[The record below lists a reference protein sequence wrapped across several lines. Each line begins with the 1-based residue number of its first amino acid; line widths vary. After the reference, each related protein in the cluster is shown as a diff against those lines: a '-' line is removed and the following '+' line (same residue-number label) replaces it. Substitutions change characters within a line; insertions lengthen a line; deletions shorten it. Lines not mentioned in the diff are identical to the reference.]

1 MKQFFKFMF
10 ASVAGTLLTL
20 ILFLFLIVGLVA
32 SLISKAE
39 KDEVSIKGNTVLV
52 AKFDTPIL
60 DRTLTNPFEGFDFSN
75 FKSNRPLGL
84 NDVLNNIEKAAADP
98 NIDGIYLELSEI
110 NAGMGNLEEIRD
122 KLLEF
127 KESEKFIIS
136 YAEYYSQS
144 AYYLA
149 SVSDQIYLNP
159 DGMLMFKGLYS
170 QLAFLKNMLEK
181 IEVEPQIIRGR
192 DNKYKS
198 AVEPL
203 MLEKMSEANRE
214 QMEAILNGIW
224 GKMIAA
230 ISESRG
236 IGIDELNRIADEL
249 EITNADKALEHGF
262 VDGLAYKDEILAK
275 LRSKTGKDEDDKIE
289 SVGIARYTRAPDVR
303 HDKSRVRIKDRIA
316 VVYAIGEISGGEGSD
331 MSIGSERISKAI
343 REARTDDKVKAIVMR
358 VNSPG
363 GSALASEVIRREV
376 ELAAAEK
383 PFVVSMGNVAAS
395 GGYWISASADYI
407 MADPSTITGSIGVFG
422 VIPNMQGLFNNK
434 LGITFDKVL
443 SNKNADFVDVME
455 PLNPY
460 QRQKIEHEVVRI
472 YDDFLELV
480 ANARGMTVEEVDKIA
495 QGRVWTGTDA
505 LAIGLVDE
513 LGGYEAS
520 IAKAA
525 ELAGLSKDEY
535 RLKELPEQKD
545 PFQQIIAE
553 MTGQSRAKLL
563 QRELGEYYAYVEYMQ
578 QLSRMQGVQAR
589 LPFFFTIN

>member
-10 ASVAGTLLTL
+10 ASVAGALLTL
-20 ILFLFLIVGLVA
+20 ILFLFLVVGLVA

-39 KDEVSIKGNTVLV
+39 KDEVSVKENTVLV

-60 DRTLTNPFEGFDFSN
+60 DRSLTNPFEGFDFSS

-110 NAGMGNLEEIRD
+110 NAGMGNLEEVRN
-122 KLLEF
+122 KLMEF
-127 KESEKFIIS
+127 KESDKFIIS

-149 SVSDQIYLNP
+149 TVADQIYLNP

-214 QMEAILNGIW
+214 QMEAILTGIW

-249 EITNADKALEHGF
+249 EISNAMKALEHGF
-262 VDGLAYKDEILAK
+262 VDGLVYKDEILAE
-275 LRSKTGKDEDDKIE
+275 LRSRTGKEDDDKIE

-331 MSIGSERISKAI
+331 MSIGSDRIAKTI
-343 REARTDDKVKAIVMR
+343 REARTNDKVKAIVMR

-407 MADPSTITGSIGVFG
+407 MADPTTITGSIGVFG

-455 PLNPY
+455 PLNPF

-472 YDDFLELV
+472 YDEFLELV
-480 ANARGMTVEEVDKIA
+480 ADARGMTVDEVDRIA
-495 QGRVWTGTDA
+495 QGRVWTGIDA
-505 LAIGLVDE
+505 LKVGLVDE
-513 LGGYEAS
+513 LGGYEAA

-525 ELAGLSKDEY
+525 EMAELGDQY
-535 RLKELPEQKD
+535 RLLELPEQKD
-545 PFQQIIAE
+545 PFQQILSE
-553 MTGQSRAKLL
+553 MTGQSRMKML
-563 QRELGEYYAYVEYMQ
+563 QRELGEYYNYVEYMQ
-578 QLSRMQGVQAR
+578 QVSRMQGVQAR

>member
-1 MKQFFKFMF
+1 MF

-20 ILFLFLIVGLVA
+20 ILFLFLVVGLVA

-39 KDEVSIKGNTVLV
+39 KDEVSVKENTVLV

-60 DRTLTNPFEGFDFSN
+60 DRSLTNPFEGFDFSS

-110 NAGMGNLEEIRD
+110 NAGMGNLEEVRN
-122 KLLEF
+122 KLMEF
-127 KESEKFIIS
+127 KESDKFIIS

-149 SVSDQIYLNP
+149 TVADQIYLNP

-214 QMEAILNGIW
+214 QMEAILTGIW

-249 EITNADKALEHGF
+249 EISNAMKALEHGF
-262 VDGLAYKDEILAK
+262 VDGLVYKDEILAE
-275 LRSKTGKDEDDKIE
+275 LRSRTGKEDDDKIE

-331 MSIGSERISKAI
+331 MSIGSDRIAKTI
-343 REARTDDKVKAIVMR
+343 REARTNDKVKAIVMR

-407 MADPSTITGSIGVFG
+407 MADPTTITGSIGVFG

-455 PLNPY
+455 PLNPF

-472 YDDFLELV
+472 YDEFLELV
-480 ANARGMTVEEVDKIA
+480 ADARGMTVDEVDRIA
-495 QGRVWTGTDA
+495 QGRVWTGIDA
-505 LAIGLVDE
+505 LKVGLVDE
-513 LGGYEAS
+513 LGGYEAA

-525 ELAGLSKDEY
+525 EMAELGDQY
-535 RLKELPEQKD
+535 RLLELPEQKD
-545 PFQQIIAE
+545 PFQQILSE
-553 MTGQSRAKLL
+553 MTGQSRMKML
-563 QRELGEYYAYVEYMQ
+563 QRELGEYYNYVEYMQ
-578 QLSRMQGVQAR
+578 QVSRMQGVQAR

>member
-20 ILFLFLIVGLVA
+20 ILFLFLVVGLVA

-39 KDEVSIKGNTVLV
+39 KDEVSVKENTVLV

-60 DRTLTNPFEGFDFSN
+60 DRSLTNPFEGFDFSS

-110 NAGMGNLEEIRD
+110 NAGMGNLEEVRN
-122 KLLEF
+122 KLMEF
-127 KESEKFIIS
+127 KESDKFIIS

-149 SVSDQIYLNP
+149 TVADQIYLNP

-214 QMEAILNGIW
+214 QMEAILTGIW

-249 EITNADKALEHGF
+249 EISNAMKALEHGF
-262 VDGLAYKDEILAK
+262 VDGLVYKDEILAE
-275 LRSKTGKDEDDKIE
+275 LRSRTGKEDDDKIE

-331 MSIGSERISKAI
+331 MSIGSDRIAKTI
-343 REARTDDKVKAIVMR
+343 REARTNDKVKAIVMR

-407 MADPSTITGSIGVFG
+407 MADPTTITGSIGVFG

-455 PLNPY
+455 PLNPF

-472 YDDFLELV
+472 YDEFLELV
-480 ANARGMTVEEVDKIA
+480 ADARGMTVDEVDRIA
-495 QGRVWTGTDA
+495 QGRVWTGIDA
-505 LAIGLVDE
+505 LKVGLVDE
-513 LGGYEAS
+513 LGGYEAA

-525 ELAGLSKDEY
+525 EMAELGDQY
-535 RLKELPEQKD
+535 RLLELPEQKD
-545 PFQQIIAE
+545 PFQQILSE
-553 MTGQSRAKLL
+553 MTGQSRMKML
-563 QRELGEYYAYVEYMQ
+563 QRELGEYYNYVEYMQ
-578 QLSRMQGVQAR
+578 QVSRMQGVQAR

>member
-20 ILFLFLIVGLVA
+20 ILFLFLVVGLVA
-32 SLISKAE
+32 SLIAKAE
-39 KDEVSIKGNTVLV
+39 KDEVAVKENTVLV

-60 DRTLTNPFEGFDFSN
+60 DRTLTNPFEGFDFSS

-127 KESEKFIIS
+127 KESDKFIIS

-149 SVSDQIYLNP
+149 TVADQIYLNP
-159 DGMLMFKGLYS
+159 DGMLLFKGLYS

-214 QMEAILNGIW
+214 QMEAILNGMW
-224 GKMIAA
+224 GKILAA

-236 IGIDELNRIADEL
+236 MGLEELNRIADEL
-249 EITNADKALEHGF
+249 EISNAKKALEHGF
-262 VDGLAYKDEILAK
+262 VDRLAYKDEILAE
-275 LRSKTGKDEDDKIE
+275 LRSRTGKDEDDKIE
-289 SVGIARYTRAPDVR
+289 SVSIARYTRASDVR
-303 HDKSRVRIKDRIA
+303 HDKSRLRIKDRIA

-331 MSIGSERISKAI
+331 MSIGSDRIAKAI

-395 GGYWISASADYI
+395 GGYWISASADHI

-455 PLNPY
+455 PLNPF

-472 YDDFLELV
+472 YDEFLELV
-480 ANARGMTVEEVDKIA
+480 ANARGMTVDEVDKIA
-495 QGRVWTGTDA
+495 QGRVWTGADA
-505 LAIGLVDE
+505 LKVGLVDE
-513 LGGYEAS
+513 LGGYEAA

-525 ELAGLSKDEY
+525 ELAGLEKDEY

-545 PFQQIIAE
+545 PFQQILAE
-553 MTGQSRAKLL
+553 MTGQSRASLL
-563 QRELGEYYAYVEYMQ
+563 QRELGEYYGYVTYMQ
-578 QLSRMQGVQAR
+578 QVSRMQGVQAR

>member
-20 ILFLFLIVGLVA
+20 ILFLFLVVGLVA

-39 KDEVSIKGNTVLV
+39 KDEVSVKENTVLV

-60 DRTLTNPFEGFDFSN
+60 DRSLTNPFEGFDFSS

-110 NAGMGNLEEIRD
+110 NAGMGNLEEVRN
-122 KLLEF
+122 KLMEF
-127 KESEKFIIS
+127 KESDKFIIS

-149 SVSDQIYLNP
+149 TVADQIYLNP

-214 QMEAILNGIW
+214 QMEAILTGIW

-249 EITNADKALEHGF
+249 EISNAMKALEHGF
-262 VDGLAYKDEILAK
+262 VDGLVYKDEILAE
-275 LRSKTGKDEDDKIE
+275 LRSRTGKEDDDKIE

-331 MSIGSERISKAI
+331 MSIGSDRIAKTI
-343 REARTDDKVKAIVMR
+343 REARTNDKVKAIVMR

-407 MADPSTITGSIGVFG
+407 MADPTTITGSIGVFG

-455 PLNPY
+455 PLNPF

-472 YDDFLELV
+472 YDEFLELV
-480 ANARGMTVEEVDKIA
+480 ADARGMTVDEVDRIA
-495 QGRVWTGTDA
+495 QGRVWTGIDA
-505 LAIGLVDE
+505 LKVGLVDE
-513 LGGYEAS
+513 LGGYEAA

-525 ELAGLSKDEY
+525 EMAELGHQY
-535 RLKELPEQKD
+535 RLLELPEQKD
-545 PFQQIIAE
+545 PFQQILSE
-553 MTGQSRAKLL
+553 MTGQSRMKML
-563 QRELGEYYAYVEYMQ
+563 QRELGEYYNYVEYMQ
-578 QLSRMQGVQAR
+578 QVSRMQGVQAR